1 MTNFTEHKKHQLQEE
16 VELSVI
22 APVFNE
28 EESLREFI
36 ENLSAE
42 LLALSI
48 TYEII
53 LINDGSTDNSQK
65 ILEESSKKFTNI
77 KVIEFVKNFGQTA
90 AIMAGIDNAVGNIII
105 TIDSDLQNDPSD
117 IAELIM
123 KINQGYD
130 VVSGWRKDRKDS
142 KIKRN
147 FVSRVANKLIS
158 RVSGVKLHDF
168 GCTLKA
174 YRKEVLSYSRLYG
187 EMHRFIPIYAS
198 WSGAKVTEIPVK
210 HHPRKYGTSKYGLE
224 RIFKVILDLIL
235 VKFMSKFMHKPIYFF
250 GGFAITSILISL
262 LLTVYMIFLKYIYDV
277 SFILTPL
284 PVIIIMFTLIG
295 IISILLG
302 ILAELNVRTYFESQK
317 KFTYIIKN
325 AE

>member
-250 GGFAITSILISL
+250 GGFAITSILISI

-325 AE
+325 TE